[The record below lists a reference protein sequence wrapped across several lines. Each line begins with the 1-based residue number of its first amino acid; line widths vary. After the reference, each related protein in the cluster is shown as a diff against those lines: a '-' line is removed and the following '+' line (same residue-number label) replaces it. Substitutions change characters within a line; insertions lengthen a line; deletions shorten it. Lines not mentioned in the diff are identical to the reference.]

1 MANRQCDRCGT
12 SFDSSQAR
20 KLRGQVVC
28 PGCAQ
33 QALHAAQKKVVLTT
47 TNGIEGYRIRRYLGI
62 ESVEIVIGT
71 GVVSEFTSAITD
83 FFGERSS
90 AFEKKLAA
98 AKQAALQRMKTLAF
112 QKGANAVV
120 GVDID
125 YTEFAANRIGVV
137 VNGTL
142 VLIEALPETQEKH
155 KKSRP
160 F

>member
-1 MANRQCDRCGT
+1 MEEKKMANKQCERCGKT
-12 SFDSSQAR
+12 FDAKQAR
-20 KLRGQVVC
+20 QIRGQIVC
-28 PGCAQ
+28 ANCAQ
-33 QALHAAQKKVVLTT
+33 QAVQIAQEDVILTT
-47 TNGIEGYRIRRYLGI
+47 TSSLEGYQILDYMGI

-90 AFEKKLAA
+90 AFEKKLAS
-98 AKQAALQRMKTLAF
+98 AKASAIQRLKTIAF

-142 VLIEALPETQEKH
+142 VKTKPLKPED
-155 KKSRP
+155 
-160 F
+160 

>member
-1 MANRQCDRCGT
+1 MATQNCERCGKT
-12 SFDSSQAR
+12 FDSRQAR
-20 KLRGQVVC
+20 QVRGKTVC
-28 PGCAQ
+28 PTCAQ
-33 QALHAAQKKVVLTT
+33 KEIQFAQEEVILTT
-47 TNGIEGYRIRRYLGI
+47 TSNIEGYTILRYLGI

-98 AKQAALQRMKTLAF
+98 AKATAIQRMKTIAF

-142 VLIEALPETQEKH
+142 VHIESKSALE
-155 KKSRP
+155 
-160 F
+160 